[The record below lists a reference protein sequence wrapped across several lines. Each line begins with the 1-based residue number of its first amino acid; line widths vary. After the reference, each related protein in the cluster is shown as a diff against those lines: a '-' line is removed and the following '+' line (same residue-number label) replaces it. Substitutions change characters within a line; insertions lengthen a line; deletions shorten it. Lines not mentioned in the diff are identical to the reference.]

1 MSASPRSLIVT
12 AYGLYA
18 RAAGGAL
25 PVSGLV
31 RLLATLDIEEQAVR
45 AAVSRLKRRG
55 MLQSTRVD
63 GAAGYALTGVG
74 ARVLAEGDDRIF
86 RHQPADVSDGWV
98 LCVFSIP
105 ESLRAKRHLLRG
117 KLTWLGFGQ
126 AAPGVWIAPAATMSA
141 TTAMLHRHDLH
152 QYASLFRA
160 DYWGDRPLAE
170 SVTLWWDL
178 PKLAT
183 MYRQF
188 VRDHDTD
195 ADADPLPTWMRAVDD
210 WRRLPFLDPGLPTEL
225 LPADWPGIRAAT
237 LFHDLELRLAK
248 PAGDQAARLLAPS
261 LPVPGTTATPS
272 TSTIASSSHNPATPI
287 PAAAG

>member
-18 RAAGGAL
+18 RAVGGAL

-55 MLQSTRVD
+55 MLNSTRVD
-63 GAAGYALTGVG
+63 GAAGYALTEVG
-74 ARVLAEGDDRIF
+74 ARLLAEGDDRIF
-86 RHQPADVSDGWV
+86 GHQPADVADGWV

-105 ESLRAKRHLLRG
+105 ESQRAKRHLLRG

-141 TTAMLHRHDLH
+141 AAAVLHRHDLH

-188 VRDHDTD
+188 LRDHESDD
-195 ADADPLPTWMRAVDD
+195 DVNPLPAWMRAVND
-210 WRRLPFLDPGLPTEL
+210 WRRLPFLDPGLPVGL
-225 LPADWPGIRAAT
+225 LPADWPGIRAAQ
-237 LFHDLELRLAK
+237 LFHDLERRLAG
-248 PAGDQAARLLAPS
+248 PAAEQARRLLTPS
-261 LPVPGTTATPS
+261 LLRHHRDALDLDHRLV
-272 TSTIASSSHNPATPI
+272 I
-287 PAAAG
+287 P